1 MRFFVLRRLIS
12 LIICLALIA
21 AGVWLFHPVLYGEWP
36 SRRVAL
42 IGAGMLG
49 IGVAWLWSDYIE
61 RSDS

>member
-21 AGVWLFHPVLYGEWP
+21 AGAWLFRPILDGGWP
-36 SRRVAL
+36 SGRMAL
-42 IGAGMLG
+42 IAAGMIG

-61 RSDS
+61 RGDG